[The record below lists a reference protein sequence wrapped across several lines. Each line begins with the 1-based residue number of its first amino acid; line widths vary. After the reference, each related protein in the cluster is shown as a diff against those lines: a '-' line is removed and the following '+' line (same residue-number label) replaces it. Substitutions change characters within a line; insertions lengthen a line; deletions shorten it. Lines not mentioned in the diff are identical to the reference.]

1 MLIEYIWA
9 SLVAE
14 MVKNLAA
21 MREIQVRSLP
31 QEDTLETGLAELNI

>member
-21 MREIQVRSLP
+21 MQEIQVRSLR
-31 QEDTLETGLAELNI
+31 QEDTLETGMAELNI